1 MSDNGTDRYSE
12 IPGQNI
18 QGGHG
23 AGPVNDIWLLEWP
36 PEDETRPVSAKDKWH
51 AFRRSQGLVIAVVF
65 VSLALQTSLS
75 ATLEAILPCLLLE
88 DDQDP
93 TASCQTTPSTS
104 SVVAVPGGGRTDPGV
119 GREEPKIESLS
130 GKGGVLLAV
139 KFAVEI
145 VVRPL
150 VGIVVGRFGHKSPLL
165 VGCVLDAAAT
175 IAFAFVKPFPLLILI
190 RMVQGL
196 GSSVTYVA
204 AVTLLAERF
213 KDKKERTKAFAVAFG
228 GYAVGM
234 LGGYSM
240 GSVLYQ
246 LLGRLAPFLLQ
257 GGLKCFDAGLRL
269 LVVCPTAEGTD
280 DDNKSFTLS
289 RYLNIIRDP
298 YIIHALGLAFVTEFA
313 YSPILAMA
321 PPWLLQRGAQ
331 EWQIGVLFLVSGV
344 AQLIMQEVVKR
355 LSSIVDNWILA
366 ASGLLLSVTAY
377 ISYPWTR
384 SVWEALAPNCILC
397 AGFAFVMTVVSPIV
411 TNLVELRHNSEI
423 AQVLGLSSA
432 MLSLGFA
439 VGTSGTGA
447 LMAATTFEWGCY
459 MVAFVCIIF
468 ACLCLIM
475 VFHPVPVN
483 CTEVKSADEAYERCP
498 SDEE

>member
-298 YIIHALGLAFVTEFA
+298 YIIHALG
-313 YSPILAMA
+313 
-321 PPWLLQRGAQ
+321 
-331 EWQIGVLFLVSGV
+331 VLFLVSGV